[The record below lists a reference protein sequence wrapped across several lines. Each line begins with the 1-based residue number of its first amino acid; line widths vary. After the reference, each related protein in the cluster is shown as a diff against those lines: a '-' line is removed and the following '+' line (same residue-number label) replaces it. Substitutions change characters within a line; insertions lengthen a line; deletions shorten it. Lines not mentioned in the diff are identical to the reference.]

1 MGHVNHDPQVLNCKF
16 AEVDELLRTGGIAPA
31 WRSSG
36 SYDGRPIDDIPAIAS
51 SVRIFAKSL
60 PPIHKNRANPLSPLS
75 LGGVGP
81 IGGYNSGGN
90 GRNYTSTSS
99 HATLQN
105 TSSNSYQNSLYTDG
119 YGNRDVS
126 FPNNA
131 NDDTSSIGLR
141 HPSPSK
147 VKFPQSPSIKGR
159 SVNAEV
165 SLPSVGLPR
174 RAVGDSPVRSY
185 RLRQSTGRLNV
196 NSEDGRDLSASVDS
210 NCSPR
215 QRPPQKARSVNK
227 LRDSQTSVNTLRVSY
242 AGSSVLD
249 DTDESL
255 IQYILNDETLL
266 F

>member
-1 MGHVNHDPQVLNCKF
+1 M
-16 AEVDELLRTGGIAPA
+16 DELLRTGGIAPA

-36 SYDGRPIDDIPAIAS
+36 SYDGRPIDDLPATAS

-60 PPIHKNRANPLSPLS
+60 PPIHKIRANPLSPLS

-81 IGGYNSGGN
+81 IGGYNN
-90 GRNYTSTSS
+90 GRNCRNSTPTSS
-99 HATLQN
+99 HTTPHN
-105 TSSNSYQNSLYTDG
+105 TSSTSNQNSVYTDV
-119 YGNRDVS
+119 YGNGDVT
-126 FPNNA
+126 FRNNA
-131 NDDTSSIGLR
+131 NDDMSPSNGLR
-141 HPSPSK
+141 HPSPSM

-185 RLRQSTGRLNV
+185 GLRQSTSRLNV
-196 NSEDGRDLSASVDS
+196 NSEDGRDLFASIDS
-210 NCSPR
+210 NFSPR
-215 QRPPQKARSVNK
+215 QRLPQKARSVNK
-227 LRDSQTSVNTLRVSY
+227 LRDSQSSIGNLRVSY
-242 AGSSVLD
+242 AGSTVLD